1 MIVYHIPILVGKS
14 PRISFSQYPNPK
26 YCLSL
31 ITVFVLLSWYSHISR
46 SIFFPSLHFR
56 RLDEQLVWVKLRY
69 PKKIACTI
77 IYYHHLSYT
86 CLPIMVPP
94 KKSTVPNM
102 SLTSLTYLKRP
113 LRMNV
118 SPLHPILKLKKSAGI
133 LKDFIGHLPETVVL
147 WCVIYDALLL
157 STI

>member
-31 ITVFVLLSWYSHISR
+31 ITVFVLLSWYSHISP

-86 CLPIMVPP
+86 YLPIMVPQ
-94 KKSTVPNM
+94 KS
-102 SLTSLTYLKRP
+102 
-113 LRMNV
+113 LR
-118 SPLHPILKLKKSAGI
+118 SRICLWHLWHILNGHFEWMLVLFIPSWNWRNQPASWRILWDIYRKL
-133 LKDFIGHLPETVVL
+133 
-147 WCVIYDALLL
+147 
-157 STI
+157 